1 MPGSHLIHQLQL
13 CAKRRAP
20 SQGKRIHA
28 EIIKCGLGQHDPL
41 PNTLL
46 DMYGKCGLI
55 QNALQVFDEMPH
67 RDQVCWAS
75 ILTAHT
81 HANLP
86 KRTLSM
92 FRDMVSVD
100 GLQPDHFVFTSLV
113 KACTSLGSLR
123 MGLQVHAR
131 FLSSCYSNDDV
142 VKSALVDMYA
152 KCGLVDTAR
161 IVFDSI
167 CCKSSVSWTAMI
179 SGYAKSGRR
188 TEAIELLRSMEE
200 RSLFAWSALLSG
212 LVQNGYWVDALN
224 MFNEMRREGI
234 DIEDPFSLPSIIGV
248 SANLAT
254 LELGK
259 QMHCLVFALGFES
272 SLYVGNALV
281 DMYAKCSD
289 VNAAKRTFDSICNKD
304 VVSWTSI
311 IVGMAQHGRA
321 QEALSLY
328 DEMAKNGVKPNKV
341 TFLGLIYACGHA
353 GLVDKGRHLFKSMSK
368 DYGFSPSLQHYTCLL
383 DLYSRSG
390 HLDDAEKLLYTMP
403 FKPDEA
409 AWAALLSAC
418 KRHGKTQMG
427 VRVADHLLSLEPKD
441 NSTCIMLSNV
451 YAGAAMWEKVSKVR
465 RLMTVKDIKKEPGY
479 SCIDLGK
486 ESQVFYAGE
495 NAHPMEDKIYILLK
509 ELDAEMRKRGYIPDI
524 SSVLHDMDQQEKEN
538 QLFWHSE
545 RLAVAYGLL
554 KSVPGTVIRIVKNL
568 RVCGDCHVVFK
579 FISSIV
585 NREIVVRDASRF
597 HHFKD
602 GNCSCSDFW

>member
-1 MPGSHLIHQLQL
+1 MPCSHLFHQLQI

-20 SQGKRIHA
+20 SQGKSIHA
-28 EIIKCGLGQHDPL
+28 HIIKSGLTQYDPL
-41 PNTLL
+41 PNTLV

-55 QNALQVFDEMPH
+55 HNAIQVFDEIPQ
-67 RDQVCWAS
+67 RDKVCWAS

-92 FRDMVSVD
+92 FREMVSVD

-123 MGLQVHAR
+123 MGVQVHAR
-131 FLSSCYSNDDV
+131 FLLSCYSGDDV
-142 VKSALVDMYA
+142 VKSSLVDMYA

-167 CCKSSVSWTAMI
+167 CYRSSVSWTAMV
-179 SGYAKSGRR
+179 SGYAKSGRK

-200 RSLFAWSALLSG
+200 RSLFAWTALISG
-212 LVQNGYWVDALN
+212 LVQNGYWVDAFN
-224 MFNEMRREGI
+224 MFNEMRREGM
-234 DIEDPFSLPSIIGV
+234 DIEDPFSLSSIIGV

-254 LELGK
+254 LDLGK
-259 QMHCLVFALGFES
+259 QMHCLVIALGYES

-289 VNAAKRTFDSICNKD
+289 VDAAKRTFDSIGNKD

-321 QEALSLY
+321 REALSLY
-328 DEMAKNGVKPNKV
+328 DKMVKNGVKPNKV

-353 GLVDKGRHLFKSMSK
+353 GLVDKGRHLFRSMRK
-368 DYGFSPSLQHYTCLL
+368 DYGFSPSLQHYTSLL

-390 HLDDAEKLLYTMP
+390 LLDDAEKLLNTMP
-403 FKPDEA
+403 FEPDEA

-418 KRHGKTQMG
+418 KRHGKTHMG
-427 VRVADHLLSLEPKD
+427 VRVADLLLNLEPKD

-451 YAGAAMWEKVSKVR
+451 YAGAG
-465 RLMTVKDIKKEPGY
+465 I
-479 SCIDLGK
+479 LG
-486 ESQVFYAGE
+486 EGE
-495 NAHPMEDKIYILLK
+495 
-509 ELDAEMRKRGYIPDI
+509 
-524 SSVLHDMDQQEKEN
+524 SSVLCWGEYTSN
-538 QLFWHSE
+538 GGCNFFS
-545 RLAVAYGLL
+545 
-554 KSVPGTVIRIVKNL
+554 T
-568 RVCGDCHVVFK
+568 
-579 FISSIV
+579 
-585 NREIVVRDASRF
+585 
-597 HHFKD
+597 
-602 GNCSCSDFW
+602 